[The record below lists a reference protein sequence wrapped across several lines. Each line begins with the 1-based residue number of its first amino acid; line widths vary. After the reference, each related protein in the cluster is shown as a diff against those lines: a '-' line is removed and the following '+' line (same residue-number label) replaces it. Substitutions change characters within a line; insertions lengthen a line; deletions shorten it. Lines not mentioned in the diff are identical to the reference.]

1 MSTALRKPMTVA
13 EFLQWEERQ
22 DLRYEFDGER
32 PVAMTGGTLTHDDI
46 TFNVRKALDAR
57 LGQGPCRPFGPNAK
71 ILVAGKVRYP
81 DVVAS
86 YAPQHRA
93 GTIVQAP
100 VVVFEV
106 LSASSSHTDRI
117 EKSQEYLA
125 TEFDPALCDPGTG
138 QHLGDGART
147 PRRRLA
153 IHDRNRDGCPGHAG
167 TRRQPAARRMLRR
180 RRVRRGRRSRRPG
193 RRELTDRAKS
203 AGSHAWIG
211 GSRSRQGISCSSTV
225 ASASS
230 VASSP

>member
-125 TEFDPALCDPGTG
+125 TELIQRYVILEQDSISATVLERRGAVWQSTIATGTDVLAMPELGVSLPLAECYAGVEFGGADDPGAPA
-138 QHLGDGART
+138 GA
-147 PRRRLA
+147 
-153 IHDRNRDGCPGHAG
+153 N
-167 TRRQPAARRMLRR
+167 
-180 RRVRRGRRSRRPG
+180 
-193 RRELTDRAKS
+193 
-203 AGSHAWIG
+203 
-211 GSRSRQGISCSSTV
+211 
-225 ASASS
+225 
-230 VASSP
+230 